1 MLEAIGRDALAR
13 ARAGICEILIVDDD
27 PDCRSAYSEA
37 LQQLGYTCKTAAS
50 ASTALRLLTST
61 AEIGIV
67 LTDIS
72 MPGMDGISFLEEVSA
87 RFEST
92 RPLVCIA
99 VTGYGSLDMAIRAMR
114 SNAVDF
120 LSKPV
125 SIEDLQIAVRRAI
138 SRWSAMVSRFRL
150 MALAAKEDLP
160 ETFSGGEGGEE
171 GGLPDLLEQVRGMV
185 KARRRRADF
194 LDSDLF
200 ADPVWDILLDLTSAR
215 LEGSPVTVMSA
226 CAAAQVPTTTALRY
240 LRQMEKM
247 GLVKRTTDVADKR
260 RVHVQI
266 TDKTFET
273 MVDYLRA
280 IGQGVRG
287 RTESVAT

>member
-160 ETFSGGEGGEE
+160 DTFAGNEDGNE

-280 IGQGVRG
+280 IGQGARS
-287 RTESVAT
+287 RAEASAT

>member
-160 ETFSGGEGGEE
+160 DTFAGSEDGNE

-280 IGQGVRG
+280 IGQGARS
-287 RTESVAT
+287 RSEASAT